1 MKRLPFY
8 EEEPGLL
15 NKAARLSL
23 GGSVWIA
30 PGLVMTALDV
40 GMWPTVAAYGA
51 MGAAAAHPVL
61 RKYLMM
67 VHGWFWD
74 GYKRFR
80 VACWVSRV
88 IREALENGGLVNR
101 RKKEIRKFWTGEVER
116 VVEVVE
122 YPGVEIRM
130 DEVNYYLRFRMLPG
144 QTARQWEQKVDAFA
158 HAVGGRM
165 VASKIMEGRVELS
178 VSHSQLDASEVL
190 YKKDDRHALAIG
202 YGAGGVIEWE
212 FGSRP
217 HCLVIGPTG
226 TGKSTFIRSMLI
238 QMRPEWTLKVCDG
251 KQVEFSFLS
260 DLGYDVSVGVEGF
273 KRMVIEAQREVDRR
287 FRKLRELRKNEY
299 TDVSGMEPYFL
310 VVDEAIYLIEA
321 LSEKKGKGEP
331 KSERDEILQLMQD
344 ISLRGRAA
352 GVFMVLIFQRPD
364 STFIPTVIR
373 DNLMC
378 KVVLGGSETALE
390 MAFGREK
397 MKGLDPV
404 EKGHGYVMLG
414 DGEPV
419 LFRFPDYS
427 QSKFQEDLAKVK
439 GAGSEWRLRDVIR
452 LDSRRREKEEA
463 EREKEMPAG

>member
-8 EEEPGLL
+8 VEEPGLL

-40 GMWPTVAAYGA
+40 GTWPTVAVYGA

-74 GYKRFR
+74 TYKRFR
-80 VACWVSRV
+80 VACRVSRV

-158 HAVGGRM
+158 HALGGRM

-364 STFIPTVIR
+364 STFI
-373 DNLMC
+373 
-378 KVVLGGSETALE
+378 
-390 MAFGREK
+390 
-397 MKGLDPV
+397 
-404 EKGHGYVMLG
+404 
-414 DGEPV
+414 
-419 LFRFPDYS
+419 RFNPLY
-427 QSKFQEDLAKVK
+427 
-439 GAGSEWRLRDVIR
+439 
-452 LDSRRREKEEA
+452 
-463 EREKEMPAG
+463 